1 MKYQGKIQDPKDLV
15 TKEYV
20 DGRSGVTSVNGKSG
34 DVEVSWE
41 DIQNT
46 PTTLSGYGI
55 TDAIGSNEKGANNG
69 VATLGANGIVP
80 SSQLPTIPTQVTEA
94 TVSGW
99 GFTKNTGT
107 VTTTGTMTANH
118 VVVSNGGTVI
128 KDSGFTIGKSV
139 PSDAKFTDTTYES
152 KSAASGGTAVSLVTT
167 GEKYTWNNKGT
178 YSKPSTGIPKIDL
191 ANDVQTSLGKADSAL
206 QSHQDIS
213 GKLDKSG
220 GTMTGNLTVGSASIQ
235 TNGYIAGTWLQSTAN
250 NHLSSVATKFV
261 VQDGSGWVYHRT
273 ASEML
278 NDLSAIPSSE
288 KGANSGVATLD
299 NSGKIPT
306 TQIKQQ
312 IIISS
317 TAPTTAQKF
326 DNMLWY
332 QIL

>member
-1 MKYQGKIQDPKDLV
+1 MLLLEVSQIRYLGKIQDNKDLV

-20 DGRSGVTSVNGKSG
+20 DGRSGVTSVNGQTG

-107 VTTTGTMTANH
+107 VTTTGTMTNNH
-118 VVVSNGGTVI
+118 VVISNGTTVV

-139 PSDAKFTDTTYES
+139 PSDAVFTDTTYES
-152 KSAASGGTAVSLVTT
+152 KTATSGGTDVSLVTT
-167 GEKYTWNNKGT
+167 GEKYIWNNKGS
-178 YSKPSTGIPKIDL
+178 YSKPSGGIPKTDL
-191 ANDVQTSLGKADSAL
+191 TSDVQASLEKADSAL

-220 GTMTGNLTVGSASIQ
+220 GTMTGDLTVGSASIK
-235 TNGYIAGTWLQSTAN
+235 TNGYITGTWLQSTAN
-250 NHLSSVATKFV
+250 NHLNYVATRFV
-261 VQDGSGWVYHRT
+261 VQSNGWVYHRT
-273 ASEML
+273 AEEML
-278 NDLSAIPSSE
+278 SDLSAIPSSE
-288 KGANSGVATLD
+288 KGANNGVATLD
-299 NSGKIPT
+299 ADGKVTSGQLPSMITYKEV
-306 TQIKQQ
+306 
-312 IIISS
+312 
-317 TAPTTAQKF
+317 
-326 DNMLWY
+326 
-332 QIL
+332 

>member
-20 DGRSGVTSVNGKSG
+20 DGRSGVTSVNGQTG

-55 TDAIGSNEKGANNG
+55 TDAIGSNEKGAKNG

-80 SSQLPTIPTQVTEA
+80 SSQLPSIPPEVTEA

-107 VTTTGTMTANH
+107 VTTIGTMTNNH
-118 VVVSNGGTVI
+118 VVVSNGSTVV
-128 KDSGFTIGKSV
+128 KDSGFTIAKSV
-139 PSDAKFTDTTYES
+139 PSDAVFTDTTYES
-152 KSAASGGTAVSLVTT
+152 KSAVSGGTAVSLVTT

-178 YSKPSTGIPKIDL
+178 YSKPSGGIPKTDL
-191 ANDVQTSLGKADSAL
+191 ASAVQTSLGKADSA
-206 QSHQDIS
+206 
-213 GKLDKSG
+213 
-220 GTMTGNLTVGSASIQ
+220 
-235 TNGYIAGTWLQSTAN
+235 
-250 NHLSSVATKFV
+250 
-261 VQDGSGWVYHRT
+261 
-273 ASEML
+273 
-278 NDLSAIPSSE
+278 IPSSE
-288 KGANSGVATLD
+288 KGANNGVATLD

-317 TAPTTAQKF
+317 TAPTASQKF
-326 DNMLWY
+326 NDMLWY

>member
-20 DGRSGVTSVNGKSG
+20 DGRSGVTSVNGQSG

-41 DIQNT
+41 GIQNT

-55 TDAIGSNEKGANNG
+55 TDAIGSNEKGAKNG

-118 VVVSNGGTVI
+118 VVVSNGSTVI

-178 YSKPSTGIPKIDL
+178 YSKPSGGIPKTDL
-191 ANDVQTSLGKADSAL
+191 ASAVQTSLGKADSA
-206 QSHQDIS
+206 
-213 GKLDKSG
+213 
-220 GTMTGNLTVGSASIQ
+220 IQ
-235 TNGYIAGTWLQSTAN
+235 
-250 NHLSSVATKFV
+250 
-261 VQDGSGWVYHRT
+261 
-273 ASEML
+273 
-278 NDLSAIPSSE
+278 PSE
-288 KGANSGVATLD
+288 KGANNGVATLD

-317 TAPTTAQKF
+317 TAPTAPQKF
-326 DNMLWY
+326 NDMLWY